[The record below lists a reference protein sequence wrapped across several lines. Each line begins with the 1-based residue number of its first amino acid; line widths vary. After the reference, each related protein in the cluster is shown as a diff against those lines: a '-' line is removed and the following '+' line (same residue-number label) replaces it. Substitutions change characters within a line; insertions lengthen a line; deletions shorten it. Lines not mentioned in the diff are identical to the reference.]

1 MTIESD
7 IFKKQIPD
15 FERIKKF
22 GFKKTGKNYT
32 AEMPFMDGDFIAK
45 IGIAETGE
53 VFGNVID
60 AENGEEFLPLRLE
73 NQEGAFVGEVRA
85 EYEKILN
92 DIKEKCFAQQLFIL
106 PQSNRITE
114 KIYEKYGDRPEFMW
128 EKFSGYGV
136 FRNPESKKWYGLI
149 SNINK
154 SKIDKSA
161 ATETEIL
168 NIKLDPDEIKELLKI
183 NGFYPAYHMNKKS
196 WITIIL
202 DDTTDDDKLMEL
214 IEKSHQFTVKK
225 KKPVK
230 E

>member
-32 AEMPFMDGDFIAK
+32 AEMPFMGGDFIAK

-85 EYEKILN
+85 EY
-92 DIKEKCFAQQLFIL
+92 
-106 PQSNRITE
+106 
-114 KIYEKYGDRPEFMW
+114 
-128 EKFSGYGV
+128 
-136 FRNPESKKWYGLI
+136 
-149 SNINK
+149 
-154 SKIDKSA
+154 
-161 ATETEIL
+161 
-168 NIKLDPDEIKELLKI
+168 
-183 NGFYPAYHMNKKS
+183 
-196 WITIIL
+196 
-202 DDTTDDDKLMEL
+202 
-214 IEKSHQFTVKK
+214 
-225 KKPVK
+225 
-230 E
+230 